1 VRVVTHEIQYEF
13 FNKNK
18 NLKAAVGFCNLGT
31 EVYEKSFEITHLRK
45 ALRLRKP
52 FSYVTHFNSVAQR
65 SDPNENEIKTWQKRR
80 G

>member
-1 VRVVTHEIQYEF
+1 MNF

-18 NLKAAVGFCNLGT
+18 ILKAVITIDEISFCNLGT

-52 FSYVTHFNSVAQR
+52 FSYITHFNSVAQR
-65 SDPNENEIKTWQKRR
+65 SDPYENEIKTWQMRR